1 MIEIDGH
8 HLTIPDVEAV
18 ARRNEPVSLSTA
30 GMEAIL
36 RSRSWLEQ
44 ILREDKPVY
53 GINTGFGI
61 FAEQRIKPE
70 ARDRLS
76 RNLILSHAVA
86 TGTPFPDDIV
96 RAAMLIRANTL
107 TRGHSGVRIEVVQT
121 LLEMLNRN
129 VVPLCLN
136 RVRWDHRGISHCC
149 PIWRWC
155 LLLTPKIVQKSR
167 GGHVSMAR

>member
-8 HLTIPDVEAV
+8 HLTISDVVAV
-18 ARRNEPVSLSTA
+18 ARRKEPVSLSTA
-30 GMEAIL
+30 GREAIL

-70 ARDRLS
+70 ASDRLS

-86 TGTPFPDDIV
+86 TGTPFSDDIV

-107 TRGHSGVRIEVVQT
+107 ARGHSGVR
-121 LLEMLNRN
+121 
-129 VVPLCLN
+129 
-136 RVRWDHRGISHCC
+136 
-149 PIWRWC
+149 
-155 LLLTPKIVQKSR
+155 
-167 GGHVSMAR
+167 